1 MDEEKKA
8 IRDDNRDA
16 IVEMARLYVQVAK
29 RINSGHPLDNP
40 NEEEE
45 AYERLEA
52 VVNAYDEW
60 GDS

>member
-1 MDEEKKA
+1 MDEEKQA
-8 IRDDNRDA
+8 LRDDIRDA
-16 IVEMARLYVQVAK
+16 VVEMARLYVQTAK

-52 VVNAYDEW
+52 VVDALDEW
-60 GDS
+60 GVS